1 MATYSSQ
8 ILTGSKDEQKWAL
21 PTNKGKTPAILQPGQ
36 MLFKNGNYYW
46 LDNDGKVQ
54 KTADVQTAYGTLSK
68 NTNWS
73 AGDASQVVQAANQK
87 FNLGG
92 GAIQYD
98 PKSKSYYFKDPSTG
112 KLLTT
117 SNLATAYNT
126 LYPSQTTSTTTTTGE
141 NITYDPTKTS
151 TLQNTANQVSL
162 TPDASGNLQA
172 VTGTPESGFRP
183 TATSPQFYQPVYQT
197 QYQNYTKPGY
207 SLMGDQSGIGALS
220 AVQGQNTAGNAAL
233 DLSRLGPQQLDMSKL
248 GPQQLDMSRLRPQGI
263 GQTANPFSIN
273 PNNYRQQYQSAM
285 SYAQPN
291 YGQFSGMNYQPA
303 PVYSQQSYAQP
314 MQSYGT
320 MGGIG
325 SLQTPFGSAGSQGA
339 FGGGFGGTSLYN
351 KGK

>member
-1 MATYSSQ
+1 
-8 ILTGSKDEQKWAL
+8 
-21 PTNKGKTPAILQPGQ
+21 
-36 MLFKNGNYYW
+36 MLFR
-46 LDNDGKVQ
+46 
-54 KTADVQTAYGTLSK
+54 S
-68 NTNWS
+68 
-73 AGDASQVVQAANQK
+73 SQVVQAANQK

-98 PKSKSYYFKDPSTG
+98 PKSKSYFFKDPSTG

-117 SNLATAYNT
+117 SNLSTAYST
-126 LYPSQTTSTTTTTGE
+126 LYPAAKPAPEGQITTEGGSVLNPTG
-141 NITYDPTKTS
+141 
-151 TLQNTANQVSL
+151 A
-162 TPDASGNLQA
+162 TPASGM
-172 VTGTPESGFRP
+172 RP
-183 TATSPQFYQPVYQT
+183 TADSPQFYQPVYQT

-233 DLSRLGPQQLDMSKL
+233 DL
-248 GPQQLDMSRLRPQGI
+248 SRLRPQGI